1 MKRQIFVA
9 LFALLFSANPL
20 DAQSIAESNGNAV
33 SEAGTATA
41 ISTSQAQGMAQ
52 AAGGAIIEGFNHS
65 FTFESSDP
73 APYMPGTIGA
83 PVLGPTL
90 FNFMGRPAQVN
101 GIPILANNL
110 FPVAVREVET
120 GESNATKIVYNGSN
134 VPLRESPG
142 KRGIYFDFSGQAEG
156 ELVGSITIQSK
167 KHKGDEVDVPTLIY
181 DATRYI
187 EDRRDLRGYNVTLV
201 TIPQGISYA
210 MGVDSKGKG
219 FSLSPVVSGLIN
231 GPAGVLAGAASGFAG
246 SKGITTPTGLVGCT
260 FLVVIDSD
268 RKRMLNLSSNY
279 GNGFNGN
286 GHNEN
291 GNGRKKYEAE
301 QEASDEAQ

>member
-1 MKRQIFVA
+1 MKRRTFVA
-9 LFALLFSANPL
+9 LFALLFSANTL

-33 SEAGTATA
+33 SEAGNATA

-90 FNFMGRPAQVN
+90 FNFMGRPAPVN

-110 FPVAVREVET
+110 FPVSCRDAET
-120 GESNATKIVYNGSN
+120 GKSRSTRIIYTGAKVPMKADAEDERKIF
-134 VPLRESPG
+134 
-142 KRGIYFDFSGQAEG
+142 FDFSGQSYG

-167 KHKGDEVDVPTLIY
+167 KNKGNEVDVPTLIY
-181 DATRYI
+181 DATQYI
-187 EDRRDLRGYNVTLV
+187 ADRDDLKGYNVTLL
-201 TIPQGISYA
+201 TLPQGISYA

-219 FSLSPVVSGLIN
+219 FSMSPVLSGLID
-231 GPAGVLAGAASGFAG
+231 GPAGVLAGMASGFAG
-246 SKGITTPTGLVGCT
+246 SKGVTVPTGLVGCT
-260 FLVVIDSD
+260 FLVLIESD
-268 RKRMLNLSSNY
+268 QQKYHDLMASY
-279 GNGFNGN
+279 GKGFNGN
-286 GHNEN
+286 GEGDGN
-291 GNGRKKYEAE
+291 GNGKKRYEAV
-301 QEASDEAQ
+301 QEEGH